1 MSESWRSSTKRNRPQ
16 CGPTQRDHIHG
27 ATLGIPLIIK
37 HCYGQVFEY
46 SRPLEEVLKG
56 LAAAGNKVVDFS
68 FKEIFELLERD
79 AANQRILVL
88 LEVFNKPLLTRQ
100 ISDILSIPEEDVLP
114 RIGRLHSFQCVN
126 RVPSETYDKYAIN
139 PELRLLAT
147 SLVQRSASVANE
159 IKAAIARLPT
169 ERNIDFSKEEFDI
182 SVIFQGYLSK
192 ENFIEA
198 DDFLKE
204 KLLEKPNSI
213 LLNLRYAQFLSEH
226 KRLVGDAIARLE
238 RIRLP
243 SANAPE
249 VLRLLMNY
257 NVRLETPN
265 FEQAGFYAKKLQ
277 EDGFANDDVR
287 LDAAEVFIQWGTS
300 LKLKFDLDP
309 IKEMLRQQRYKELAD
324 TSAEILL
331 TCSDRTSHRQNYLL
345 AQCHFLKWEYEAAKR
360 HIDNAI
366 SALPDASYLKVSY
379 ERLRGEIIRKWS
391 HYKGQR

>member
-1 MSESWRSSTKRNRPQ
+1 
-16 CGPTQRDHIHG
+16 
-27 ATLGIPLIIK
+27 
-37 HCYGQVFEY
+37 
-46 SRPLEEVLKG
+46 
-56 LAAAGNKVVDFS
+56 
-68 FKEIFELLERD
+68 
-79 AANQRILVL
+79 
-88 LEVFNKPLLTRQ
+88 LTRQ
-100 ISDILSIPEEDVLP
+100 ISDILSIPEEEVLQ

-126 RVPSETYDKYAIN
+126 RVSSDTYDKYAIN

-159 IKAAIARLPT
+159 IKAAIARLPV
-169 ERNIDFSKEEFDI
+169 EKNIDFSKEESEI
-182 SVIFQGYLSK
+182 LIIFQEYLSK

-204 KLLEKPNSI
+204 KLREKPNSI
-213 LLNLRYAQFLSEH
+213 LLNLHYAQFLSEH
-226 KRLVGDAIARLE
+226 KRLVGDAIAQLE

-243 SANAPE
+243 SANAPN

-265 FEQAGFYAKKLQ
+265 FEQSGIYAKKLQ

-300 LKLKFDLDP
+300 VKLKFDLDP
-309 IKEMLRQQRYKELAD
+309 IKEMLRKQQYKELAD
-324 TSAEILL
+324 TSAGILM
-331 TCSDRTSHRQNYLL
+331 TCSDRTSNRWYYLN

-379 ERLRGEIIRKWS
+379 EKLRDEIIRKWS
-391 HYKGQR
+391 HYKRHR

>member
-1 MSESWRSSTKRNRPQ
+1 
-16 CGPTQRDHIHG
+16 
-27 ATLGIPLIIK
+27 
-37 HCYGQVFEY
+37 
-46 SRPLEEVLKG
+46 
-56 LAAAGNKVVDFS
+56 
-68 FKEIFELLERD
+68 
-79 AANQRILVL
+79 
-88 LEVFNKPLLTRQ
+88 
-100 ISDILSIPEEDVLP
+100 
-114 RIGRLHSFQCVN
+114 VN

-182 SVIFQGYLSK
+182 SIVFQGYLSK
-192 ENFIEA
+192 ESFIEA

-265 FEQAGFYAKKLQ
+265 FEQAGFYVKKLQ
-277 EDGFANDDVR
+277 EMRRSFRRTVSRTTTSGWTLRKYSSSGVR
-287 LDAAEVFIQWGTS
+287 A
-300 LKLKFDLDP
+300 
-309 IKEMLRQQRYKELAD
+309 
-324 TSAEILL
+324 
-331 TCSDRTSHRQNYLL
+331 
-345 AQCHFLKWEYEAAKR
+345 
-360 HIDNAI
+360 
-366 SALPDASYLKVSY
+366 
-379 ERLRGEIIRKWS
+379 
-391 HYKGQR
+391 